1 MSDQRYRMMICA
13 AIIFVLDA
21 FYTIYH
27 GLFGIINF
35 SPWFVA
41 MCIFYGILA
50 AIRLA
55 AVLCEYKKQDAA
67 SEDTEKFV
75 MKLSGVLLAVLSFVL
90 AVVNY
95 ISLSQ
100 NIVTK
105 YEEVIMIAIATY
117 TFYKITMAIIRAVRQ
132 RRNLSPLLVTL
143 RSITYAE
150 AAASLLTLQR
160 SMLVSLGEINGKQIC
175 LMNAVTGAAVCMF
188 VLRVGISMIENS
200 VRKEK
205 MMKKSKLIKANEKIA
220 KKVVG
225 TYKKIEDTVVG
236 SYSKIEDAFVDRYL
250 IKEGETIEEA
260 KKRLHRE
267 NMESQSVQTQKK
279 E

>member
-160 SMLVSLGEINGKQIC
+160 SMLVSFGEINGKQIC